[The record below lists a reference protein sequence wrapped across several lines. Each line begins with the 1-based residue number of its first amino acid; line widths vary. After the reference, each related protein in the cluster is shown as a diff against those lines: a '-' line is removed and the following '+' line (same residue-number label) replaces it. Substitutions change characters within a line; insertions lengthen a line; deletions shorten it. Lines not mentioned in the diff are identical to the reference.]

1 MNNSVFVSAAFKR
14 EVKPLAKKYKSLK
27 ESLDKLVKNLT
38 DNPYLGD
45 AYGHDIFKVRLA
57 DPSKGV
63 GKRGG
68 FRVMYY
74 HLQKTEDGIQI
85 LMMSIYDKSERS
97 TIKKADAIK
106 ILDDILKEHN
116 AGE

>member
-1 MNNSVFVSAAFKR
+1 MNNVYVSTAFKR
-14 EVKPLAKKYKSLK
+14 DVKPLAKKYKTLRSSVDGLI
-27 ESLDKLVKNLT
+27 DDLT
-38 DNPYLGD
+38 ENPYLGD

-57 DPSKGV
+57 DESKGT

-74 HLQKTEDGIQI
+74 HLRQTETGIDI
-85 LMMSIYDKSERS
+85 LLLSIYDKSEKS

-106 ILDDILKEHN
+106 LLGEILKEFDS
-116 AGE
+116 